1 MSEQREYPRVSA
13 QSKLKYK
20 VVEGEGPDTSAAGVA
35 TNISGGGICFVMD
48 EPIPDGTL
56 LALEL
61 TLPGFPSDVIALARV
76 VWQRKRADKR
86 LDTGCEFHWVGW
98 DSTQA
103 QQRVADFIRHRLD
116 D

>member
-1 MSEQREYPRVSA
+1 
-13 QSKLKYK
+13 
-20 VVEGEGPDTSAAGVA
+20 
-35 TNISGGGICFVMD
+35 MD
-48 EPIPDGTL
+48 EPIADGTL

-61 TLPGFPSDVIALARV
+61 SLPGFPSDVIALARV